1 MHFGFTVTACD
12 LAWGRRLQAI
22 LEESFLERQLPAY
35 AVACT
40 SVGVNVLCV
49 STDIPY
55 ILCMCVC
62 TDGWMDGWM
71 GGCVD
76 AWMYAWMYAC
86 MYVCMYARMYVCM
99 CVCMYVYICR

>member
-35 AVACT
+35 AFACT
-40 SVGVNVLCV
+40 FVGVNVLCV

-55 ILCMCVC
+55 I
-62 TDGWMDGWM
+62 
-71 GGCVD
+71 
-76 AWMYAWMYAC
+76 
-86 MYVCMYARMYVCM
+86 
-99 CVCMYVYICR
+99 